1 MKKEFENAE
10 YYITTHCD
18 SVTEALKM
26 FAQDELVCKPGEEL
40 SLSSAYPS
48 PSPSPALVPALAL
61 ALALP

>member
-1 MKKEFENAE
+1 MKKESENTE
-10 YYITTHCD
+10 RYITTHCD

-48 PSPSPALVPALAL
+48 PALAL
-61 ALALP
+61 ALASPSPSPSH